1 MYNVII
7 VGRAT
12 FLRGSK
18 VNIKKLTV
26 AVAVAL
32 AVAGCAGNKPLT
44 KNAELK
50 PETDSIRPKPVSTVF
65 HRPQGTMTIVFTNDG
80 KFQEII
86 SKGTAPIAGNNAFS
100 IEQAAKVA
108 KLRAERNIAEF
119 VGTQLTSQRTV
130 KVLSSTVQKSLEN
143 TTNGMADEVQVDDK
157 DFDANGDPVVTKP
170 YRAEETVSNDVNP
183 NTNSEKIAQIVK
195 ESIVTNSSALLRGV
209 VITDEQIDQAGRTI
223 VVEVRT
229 GFRNINAASELRKA
243 MEGR

>member
-1 MYNVII
+1 M
-7 VGRAT
+7 
-12 FLRGSK
+12 
-18 VNIKKLTV
+18 NIKKLTL

-32 AVAGCAGNKPLT
+32 AVTACAGNKPLT

-50 PETDSIRPKPVSTVF
+50 PETDAIRPKPVSTVF

-80 KFQEII
+80 KFTEVI

-100 IEQAAKVA
+100 IEQAAQVA

-119 VGTQLTSQRTV
+119 LGTQVTSARTA
-130 KVLSSTVQKSLEN
+130 KLLSTAVQKSLEN
-143 TTNGMADEVQVDDK
+143 TTNGMSDETVVDDK
-157 DFDANGDPVVTKP
+157 DFDANGDPVVLKP
-170 YRAEETVSNDVNP
+170 YRASETPLNDLNP
-183 NTNSEKIAQIVK
+183 NTNSEKIAEIVK

-209 VITDEQIDQAGRTI
+209 VISDEQIDQAGRTI